1 MGETDFFHVG
11 VDTEP
16 DDNDP
21 KIDFPVNPQNGDFPV
36 NPQYGDFPVSS
47 LGDYPSEN
55 LRRSRQANSG
65 MYQGSTSQVNKHSN
79 F

>member
-1 MGETDFFHVG
+1 MGDTDFFHVG

-21 KIDFPVNPQNGDFPV
+21 KIDFPVNPQ
-36 NPQYGDFPVSS
+36 YGDYPVSS
-47 LGDYPSEN
+47 FGNYPSEN
-55 LRRSRQANSG
+55 ARRSRQANSG